1 MAAGT
6 RIFFMWLHRSVG
18 VGLES
23 RDRSPSQTWSS
34 RTATPTDRVSP
45 YLSPAV
51 DEALALADRLAQ
63 EMPSTEEFIR
73 EGAEA
78 RSGED

>member
-1 MAAGT
+1 
-6 RIFFMWLHRSVG
+6 
-18 VGLES
+18 
-23 RDRSPSQTWSS
+23 
-34 RTATPTDRVSP
+34 VSP